1 MAGQHH
7 GRRGGGD
14 RLASFTRLVGH
25 WIRDAMTT
33 CVAMILLLALGA
45 LLAGNPA
52 TTVADAG
59 YRGLWMLLPFT
70 MQMTLILVVS
80 CSLGT
85 APVFLRLLRR
95 IARWPRTEG
104 QVLALPL
111 LLNALLA
118 YFYWGLSVT
127 LGPLLAIQ
135 FAREAER
142 RGLKVD
148 FPFLLAATIAAGS
161 VWQYG
166 LSSSAALQM
175 NTPGHFLEASIGILP
190 LSTTIWAPAAI
201 ATNALFLAGL
211 LLAVQWLRPARLQ
224 PLSEFPEA
232 ERLAGEA
239 PTGEPASHAAGR
251 SFSERLERNPWP
263 LRLLCLGLAG
273 WLYQHFVVQGLG
285 LDLNAMNTALLMV
298 ALLAHRTIHGFS
310 RALQSAIGA
319 CWSIVVLYHLYAAA
333 AGLIQYTDLG
343 ERIAGGLASIATAT
357 TFPLFTA
364 LSSTLLAIFIPSS
377 GGQWVVQGFVTA
389 TAAAEVGVS
398 AQRALLA
405 VGIGDQMGN
414 LLSPFWAVVGAGI
427 ARIDFR
433 SFLGYMIAFSAIWF
447 AVGVLSMTFL
457 PA

>member
-1 MAGQHH
+1 MHTDRQDRP
-7 GRRGGGD
+7 RRGD
-14 RLASFTRLVGH
+14 RLANFTRFVGD
-25 WIRDAMTT
+25 WIPDAMTT
-33 CVAMILLLALGA
+33 CIAMALLIAAGA
-45 LLAGNPA
+45 LLVGNPA
-52 TTVADAG
+52 AKVAEAG

-85 APVFLRLLRR
+85 APVFQRALRHV
-95 IARWPRTEG
+95 ARLPRTEG
-104 QVLALPL
+104 QVLALPI

-127 LGPLLAIQ
+127 LGPIMAIQ

-161 VWQYG
+161 VWQFG

-175 NTPGHFLEASIGILP
+175 NTPGHFLESTVGILP
-190 LSTTIWAPAAI
+190 LSTTIWTPAAI
-201 ATNALFLAGL
+201 VTNLAFLAGL
-211 LLAVQWLRPARLQ
+211 LFAVQWLRPARVML
-224 PLSEFPEA
+224 LSEFPEA
-232 ERLAGEA
+232 QDTAAPAVEA
-239 PTGEPASHAAGR
+239 TATR

-273 WLYQHFVVQGLG
+273 WLYQHFVVHGLG

-298 ALLAHRTIHGFS
+298 ALLAHRTVAGFS
-310 RALQSAIGA
+310 RALQSAIGS

-333 AGLIQYTDLG
+333 AGLIQYTDVG
-343 ERIAGGLASIATAT
+343 ERIAGGLAAIATET
-357 TFPLFTA
+357 TFPLLTA

-389 TAAAEVGVS
+389 TAAADIGVS
-398 AQRALLA
+398 AQRALLS
-405 VGIGDQMGN
+405 VGVGDQMGS

-433 SFLGYMIAFSAIWF
+433 SFLGYLIAFSTIWF
-447 AVGVLSMTFL
+447 VVGVLSMTFL